1 MRTAALAVGIA
12 VLLLTTASQAGLL
25 GPHDF
30 AALAL
35 VGLLGALFSSVIAVT
50 AHSRAA
56 LVGLVLSL
64 SPVALLAYYLST
76 SEG

>member
-1 MRTAALAVGIA
+1 M
-12 VLLLTTASQAGLL
+12 L

-30 AALAL
+30 AAVAL

-50 AHSRAA
+50 ARSRAA